1 MNQNEYDA
9 IVTISSQTKNLIDQ
23 MVDEIEC
30 SQQLKETYRE
40 FMLLACYRERNS
52 AALAMLEYMHKNQPI
67 I

>member
-1 MNQNEYDA
+1 MNQNEYDE
-9 IVTISSQTKNLIDQ
+9 IVTISPQTKNLIDQ

-52 AALAMLEYMHKNQPI
+52 AALAMLEYMKKNQPMI
-67 I
+67 